1 MLEARI
7 DSILLDGFWRL
18 DRALHPRDLDPALG
32 QHRAR
37 MASELDGHGI

>member
-18 DRALHPRDLDPALG
+18 NRPFHPRHLDPALG

-37 MASELDGHGI
+37 MRVSWTGTG